1 MNWLLQ
7 KEGRGLAMIL
17 ADYHSCFGKFI
28 KGLQVLYG
36 IISVLMMMC
45 MYQKCIIF
53 NSTFR
58 GLHINAI

>member
-1 MNWLLQ
+1 
-7 KEGRGLAMIL
+7 MIL
-17 ADYHSCFGKFI
+17 ADYHSCFGKFV

-45 MYQKCIIF
+45 LYQKCIIF

-58 GLHINAI
+58 GLHINANNEHEHNM